1 MIFVRYAHVKRSK
14 MYGGYRVFVQELP
27 GTVNQ
32 SGEQKGKWA
41 PMNRVNQFYLKQVEL
56 RCVGQPWVFLP
67 AARTQANI

>member
-1 MIFVRYAHVKRSK
+1 

-32 SGEQKGKWA
+32 SGEQIGKWVYEQSKSILFEA
-41 PMNRVNQFYLKQVEL
+41 SWTEV
-56 RCVGQPWVFLP
+56 CVGQPWVFPL